1 MRRKINPFV
10 ILNTVVVAFISI
22 MFSLQP
28 AHAGGRNYVIFSG
41 YMGHAQVSQLYG
53 RRIIVRGTSGGR
65 LGAAHVFRRAPV
77 LIIDGRCDSACA
89 LGFVMNPRA
98 CFTTRASFGF
108 HGVARNGALSRTS
121 TAWAVGKI
129 RSSLRRR
136 VAPAMYAG
144 GIARIS
150 SRQMARYYP
159 ERRCSRRK
167 TSVRYGRK

>member
-1 MRRKINPFV
+1 MIRRFNAFV
-10 ILNTVVVAFISI
+10 ILNTIIATLFSITVAA
-22 MFSLQP
+22 QP
-28 AHAGGRNYVIFSG
+28 ARAGGRSYVTFSG
-41 YMGHAQVSQLYG
+41 YMGHAQVSRLYG

-65 LGAAHVFRRAPV
+65 LGAAHVFRRAPG

-98 CFTTRASFGF
+98 CFTARASFGF

-136 VAPAMYAG
+136 VASTMYAG

-150 SRQMARYYP
+150 SREMARYYP
-159 ERRCSRRK
+159 DRRCA
-167 TSVRYGRK
+167 GRKKSAR

>member
-1 MRRKINPFV
+1 MRRKINAFV
-10 ILNTVVVAFISI
+10 ILNTVVVTLVSTALSPQ
-22 MFSLQP
+22 S
-28 AHAGGRNYVIFSG
+28 ARAGGRSYVTFSG
-41 YMGHAQVSQLYG
+41 YMGHAQVSRLYG

-65 LGAAHVFRRAPV
+65 LGAAHVFRRAPG

-98 CFTTRASFGF
+98 CFTNRASFGF

-144 GIARIS
+144 GVARIS
-150 SRQMARYYP
+150 SRQMVRYYP
-159 ERRCSRRK
+159 DRRCSSRKKRVRYRRK
-167 TSVRYGRK
+167 